1 MNYIDIF
8 KQICNIPRPSHHEE
22 AVADFLCRFAEE
34 RNLDY
39 ERDEH
44 NCVVIRKPASPGY
57 EDRDP
62 IVLLNHTDMV
72 CVADEGYN
80 VPGSVTPIIYNEN
93 DETWMR
99 ADHTSLG
106 ADNGIGLSMALALL
120 DDDTLQHPTL
130 EVLCT
135 ACEED
140 DMSGAANLAPDFIK
154 GRCVLNL
161 DSENYNEITVGSAG
175 AHIQLATLPV
185 QRTGMPQ
192 GYAAYEVNVA
202 GGKGGHSGVD
212 IDKTRGNAIKILANL
227 LLVAIRQ
234 MNIKLYLVSFEGGQA
249 YSAIPTEARAK
260 IVLPHED
267 AETFDVLVS
276 QCNDAL
282 TAQYS
287 ATDPAL
293 HVECEPSVWH
303 SSVMNEE
310 STHVFLAA
318 INGIPTGVTEW
329 GDGETGKQ
337 VVTSNNIGVVK
348 MLHSVKHPS
357 FVISTH
363 TRSNDYEKMHRLS
376 ADISRIFTL
385 VGAKV
390 ETVLDAKPWSED
402 ISNPFIRKTM
412 EVFQDV
418 VGFRPKPVS
427 MHFVLEAAYLVDK
440 FPGIHIA
447 SIGPL
452 IIGAHSTKERV
463 NLTTAEN
470 IWRITKSIIESSKHF

>member
-161 DSENYNEITVGSAG
+161 DSENYNAYPISHTAG
-175 AHIQLATLPV
+175 AAHRDATGLCGIRGERCRWKRRT
-185 QRTGMPQ
+185 QRR
-192 GYAAYEVNVA
+192 
-202 GGKGGHSGVD
+202 GH
-212 IDKTRGNAIKILANL
+212 
-227 LLVAIRQ
+227 RQ
-234 MNIKLYLVSFEGGQA
+234 D
-249 YSAIPTEARAK
+249 AR
-260 IVLPHED
+260 
-267 AETFDVLVS
+267 
-276 QCNDAL
+276 QCNKDIGK
-282 TAQYS
+282 
-287 ATDPAL
+287 PAVSG
-293 HVECEPSVWH
+293 HTP
-303 SSVMNEE
+303 NEHK
-310 STHVFLAA
+310 T
-318 INGIPTGVTEW
+318 
-329 GDGETGKQ
+329 
-337 VVTSNNIGVVK
+337 
-348 MLHSVKHPS
+348 
-357 FVISTH
+357 
-363 TRSNDYEKMHRLS
+363 LS
-376 ADISRIFTL
+376 CI
-385 VGAKV
+385 V
-390 ETVLDAKPWSED
+390 
-402 ISNPFIRKTM
+402 
-412 EVFQDV
+412 
-418 VGFRPKPVS
+418 
-427 MHFVLEAAYLVDK
+427 
-440 FPGIHIA
+440 
-447 SIGPL
+447 
-452 IIGAHSTKERV
+452 
-463 NLTTAEN
+463 
-470 IWRITKSIIESSKHF
+470 